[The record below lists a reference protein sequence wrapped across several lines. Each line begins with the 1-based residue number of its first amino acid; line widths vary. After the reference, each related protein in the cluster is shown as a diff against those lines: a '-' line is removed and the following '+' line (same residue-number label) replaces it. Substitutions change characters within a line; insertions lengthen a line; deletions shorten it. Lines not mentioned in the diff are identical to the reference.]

1 MRINSNF
8 FDSDFAKKCKFK
20 WDFHKNISEI
30 ERWLMLSELYEEWKL
45 KTQDCNLTNRIPKI
59 IHQIWLGSP
68 VPKKYKNWRASW
80 KKFNNDFEYILWD
93 EASIIQLGLKNKYA
107 FQQTKNLGAK
117 SDIARY
123 EILNKFGGVYVD
135 TDFECLAPLNKNFLK
150 TSFFAGLVF
159 SETPI
164 FNNAIIGSAPGSK
177 LIELMVD
184 ETGEVV
190 TTNDPMSIMRKTGP
204 LRITETFFKNI
215 DMVSD
220 ESLILPSDF
229 FYPWP
234 NFLLHDC
241 ENRYKYVNADSY
253 AIHHWE
259 VSWVRISLRDLLRK
273 ILKSAKCLKSLRVK

>member
-1 MRINSNF
+1 MNRTNF
-8 FDSDFAKKCKFK
+8 FNTDFAKKTKFR
-20 WDFHKNISEI
+20 WDFHKEI
-30 ERWLMLSELYEEWKL
+30 NDIDRWLVLSDLYEKWKL
-45 KTQDCNLTNRIPKI
+45 ESGEGEVPEKIPKI
-59 IHQIWLGSP
+59 IHQIWIGSP
-68 VPKKYKNWRASW
+68 VPKKYEKWRASW
-80 KKFNNDFEYILWD
+80 KQFNNDFEYILWD
-93 EASIIQLGLKNKYA
+93 EASIIQLGLKNMYA

-177 LIELMVD
+177 LIELMVG
-184 ETGEVV
+184 ETCEVV
-190 TTNDPMSIMRKTGP
+190 STNDPMLIMRKTGP
-204 LRITETFFKNI
+204 LKITETFFKNI
-215 DMVSD
+215 DIVGD

-234 NFLLHDC
+234 NFLLHDS

-259 VSWVRISLRDLLRK
+259 VSWIRNSLRDLLRK
-273 ILKSAKCLKSLRVK
+273 ILKSAKFLKSLKVK